1 MQEVSW
7 FLGTMG
13 YVNFFIANRFI
24 LWGRRDRLKFAVLWQ
39 RPRREGANSMSHQ
52 KQEYD
57 ELSLATDTVVPFTA
71 LRRDALALV
80 GGKGANLG
88 ELTGAGLPVPPGF
101 CITTVAYE
109 MVASEAGLAA
119 ILDTYSA
126 GESGDSGRLAEAAR
140 NCLLEAV
147 MPPRVAEAIIKAY
160 HVLGVG
166 EPLPV
171 AVRSSATA
179 EDLPFASFAGQ
190 QDTYLNIV
198 GSEALLDAVRRCW
211 ASLWTDRAVSY
222 RTSLG
227 IDQSSVRLA
236 VVVQRM
242 IESSVSGV
250 LFTANPLTGK
260 RRQAVID
267 ANPGL
272 GEAVVSGATNP
283 DHFVVNT
290 VTGEIVERRIGSKRV
305 IIRGTEGGGTTRIET
320 SDENGEAC
328 LSDEQ
333 VRALAALGAQVEAH
347 YGAPQDTEWAID
359 PSGKLWLVQSR
370 PITTLYPL
378 PDNAPDTDDVLR
390 VYFSINV
397 FQGVYRPLTPMGIAV
412 FRLFGSAIAELF
424 NLPPRDPLRGPSIF
438 VEAGGRLF
446 FDVTP
451 ALRTAFGRK
460 FLQSAAQI
468 GEARSGA
475 LFQQLTTDPRLSLVP
490 TPRWRLIR
498 AIGSFL
504 WKTRTP
510 IYVIQA
516 LLWPSITQKRM
527 VQVTTW
533 LQSLNDEAIE
543 ASVQN
548 RTDINDSLTALEQ
561 RLPRRVKSVFSTIP
575 PVMISGLGS
584 YALSGRLLKDIATR
598 DEMQIVLRGLP
609 HNPTTEMDLQLWTLA
624 QGVQANTVAAQAVRE
639 TPPEQL
645 AQQYQE
651 GTLPPTL
658 QQGLAEFLHAY
669 GHRGVAEID
678 LGLPRWSEDPTHILG
693 VLANY
698 IQLKDPD
705 LAPNVQF
712 YRGAREAEAMV
723 ATLTQR
729 ARRKGWLRGVLA
741 GFFLKRTRALAG
753 FREMPKF
760 CLVLLLAYIRRN
772 LLSIGQAMEQGGWLE
787 NAGDIFFITLS
798 EAHACGQGQ
807 AAVPTGEDMHQIVR
821 ERRASYDHELQ
832 RRHIPRVL
840 LSDGTEPT
848 VTAQVGELAAGTLKG
863 SPASPGTVTAQA
875 RVILDPTGARLEP
888 GEVLVAPSTDPG
900 WTPLFLTAGGLV
912 MEMGGVMSHG
922 AVVAREYGI
931 PAVVGVAGAT
941 ESITTGQ
948 KITVDGAAG
957 TVIIEKVN

>member
-1 MQEVSW
+1 
-7 FLGTMG
+7 
-13 YVNFFIANRFI
+13 
-24 LWGRRDRLKFAVLWQ
+24 
-39 RPRREGANSMSHQ
+39 MSLQ
-52 KQEYD
+52 KQELERG
-57 ELSLATDTVVPFTA
+57 ELSRATDIVVPLTA

-88 ELTGAGLPVPPGF
+88 ELTAAGLPVPPGF
-101 CITTVAYE
+101 CITTVVYE
-109 MVASEAGLAA
+109 MVASEAGLEA
-119 ILDTYSA
+119 ILDAYSA
-126 GESGDSGRLAEAAR
+126 GDSGHLAEAAR
-140 NCLLEAV
+140 NCLLGASI
-147 MPPRVAEAIIKAY
+147 PASVAEAITEAY
-160 HVLGVG
+160 RVLGAG
-166 EPLPV
+166 EPIPV

-190 QDTYLNIV
+190 QETYLNIV
-198 GSEALLDAVRRCW
+198 GIEAVLDAVRCCW

-222 RTSLG
+222 RASLG
-227 IDQSSVRLA
+227 IDQRSVQLA

-242 IESSVSGV
+242 VESSVSGV

-290 VTGEIVERRIGSKRV
+290 TTAEIVERRIGDKRV
-305 IIRGTEGGGTTRIET
+305 IIRGSEGGGTTRTET
-320 SDENGEAC
+320 SDGSGEAC

-333 VRALAALGAQVEAH
+333 VCALAALGAQVEAH
-347 YGAPQDTEWAID
+347 YGAPQDIEWAID

-390 VYFSINV
+390 VYFSLNV

-412 FRLFGSAIAELF
+412 VRLLGSTIAGLF
-424 NLPPRDPLRGPSIF
+424 NLTPRDPLRGPSIL

-446 FDVTP
+446 FDVTS
-451 ALRTAFGRK
+451 ALHTAIGRK
-460 FLQSAAQI
+460 FLLSATQI
-468 GEARSGA
+468 AEARSAA

-498 AIGSFL
+498 AFSSFL
-504 WKTRTP
+504 EKTQAP
-510 IYVIQA
+510 IHVIQA
-516 LLWPSITQKRM
+516 LLWPSTVQKRM
-527 VQVTTW
+527 VQVRAS
-533 LQSLNDEAIE
+533 LQLLNDEVAE
-543 ASVQN
+543 ASVQHSA
-548 RTDINDSLTALEQ
+548 DLNDRLTALEQ
-561 RLPRRVKSVFSTIP
+561 LLPGRVKYIFRAIP
-575 PVMISGLGS
+575 PLLISGLGS
-584 YALSGRLLKDIATR
+584 YALSSRLLEGIATP

-609 HNPTTEMDLQLWTLA
+609 HNPTTEMDLELWALA
-624 QGVQANTVAAQAVRE
+624 QRVRADPVAAQAVRE
-639 TPPEQL
+639 MPPERL
-645 AQQYQE
+645 AQQYRE

-658 QQGLAEFLHAY
+658 QQGLGEFLHDY
-669 GHRGVAEID
+669 GHRSVAEID

-698 IQLKDPD
+698 LQLKDPD

-712 YRGAREAEAMV
+712 HRGAQEAEAMV
-723 ATLTQR
+723 ATLTRR
-729 ARRKGWLRGVLA
+729 ARRKGWLRGMLV
-741 GFFLKRTRALAG
+741 GFFLKRARALAG

-760 CLVLLLAYIRRN
+760 CLVLLLAYIRRS
-772 LLSIGQAMEQGGWLE
+772 LLSISKEMEQAGWLE

-798 EAHACGQGQ
+798 EAR
-807 AAVPTGEDMHQIVR
+807 AALTGEDMRQKVR
-821 ERRASYDHELQ
+821 ERRASYEHELQ

-848 VTAQVGELAAGTLKG
+848 VEVQASGLAEGTLKG
-863 SPASPGTVTAQA
+863 TPASPGRVTAQA

-912 MEMGGVMSHG
+912 MEMGGSISHG

-941 ESITTGQ
+941 ERITTGQ
-948 KITVDGAAG
+948 HITVDGAAG
-957 TVIIEKVN
+957 TVIIEEDVPTDPRTR